1 MTFVARASTL
11 FTRLGAA
18 LVAFAL
24 ATSCRHSPPVTEAS
38 SPTSS
43 PQLARLAEEYWE
55 LEMRKNPVWATF
67 LADRRFD
74 DELPDMIGRAC

>member
-1 MTFVARASTL
+1 MTFAARASTL
-11 FTRLGAA
+11 FARPGAA

-38 SPTSS
+38 TPTS
-43 PQLARLAEEYWE
+43 PQLARLADEYWD